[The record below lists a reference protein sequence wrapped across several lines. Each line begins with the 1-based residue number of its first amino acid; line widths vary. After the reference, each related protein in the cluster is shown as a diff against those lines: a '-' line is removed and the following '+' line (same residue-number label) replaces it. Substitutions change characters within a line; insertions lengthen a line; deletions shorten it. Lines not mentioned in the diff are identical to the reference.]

1 MSEYNHYENCP
12 FRSANTTCA
21 KSIRLFKHLPEHIQ
35 QELMVSAR
43 HINRPKGYLFAQDG
57 DPVSSIII
65 IRSGSVRTCRIDLS
79 GNEYILDVLHDG
91 QAIWHDMFLKNAVY
105 HYSIIANSDVSVCEI
120 ERSIFMEVL
129 NRHPESYMHIIE
141 MLSTELTAAKEKVLL
156 LSIRSPLVR
165 LCGFL
170 LDQYDKSE
178 DGMIRFRLEDI
189 ASTICLRPETIS
201 RCLRSMEKFG
211 LIERKG
217 QGKIAIL
224 NPYGIHDI
232 YKNHSE
238 T

>member
-1 MSEYNHYENCP
+1 MSESIHTYSCP
-12 FRSANTTCA
+12 FRAAETTCA
-21 KSIRLFKHLPEHIQ
+21 KSIRLFQHLPENIQ
-35 QELMVSAR
+35 KELMASAR

-57 DPVSSIII
+57 DPVNTIII
-65 IRSGSVRTCRIDLS
+65 IRSGSIRTCRIDLS
-79 GNEYILDVLHDG
+79 GNEYILAVLHDG

-120 ERSIFMEVL
+120 DRSIFMEVL
-129 NRHPESYMHIIE
+129 NRNPESYLHIIE

-156 LSIRSPLVR
+156 LSIRSPLIR

-178 DGMIRFRLEDI
+178 DGIVRFRLEDI
-189 ASTICLRPETIS
+189 ASTICLRSETIS
-201 RCLRSMEKFG
+201 RCLRSMEKSG

-217 QGKIAIL
+217 QGKIAL
-224 NPYGIHDI
+224 LKPYQIHEMF
-232 YKNHSE
+232 KNQSE